1 MISQEKDSKS
11 WEAGSS
17 SECYAEVF
25 FFFFFFLTSREVKLE
40 GIAMSSIFLASAMLV
55 KENLE
60 VGGGLR
66 ETFIKGRAITSHRL
80 IAIFYFLV

>member
-17 SECYAEVF
+17 SECYAE
-25 FFFFFFLTSREVKLE
+25 FFFFFLTSRKVKLE
-40 GIAMSSIFLASAMLV
+40 GFAMSSIFLASAMLV
-55 KENLE
+55 RENLE

-66 ETFIKGRAITSHRL
+66 ETFIKGMAITSHRL
-80 IAIFYFLV
+80 IAIFHFLV

>member
-1 MISQEKDSKS
+1 MISQEKDCKS

-17 SECYAEVF
+17 SECYAE
-25 FFFFFFLTSREVKLE
+25 FFFFLTSREVKLE
-40 GIAMSSIFLASAMLV
+40 GFAMSSVFIASAMLV
-55 KENLE
+55 RENLE

-80 IAIFYFLV
+80 IAIFHFLV